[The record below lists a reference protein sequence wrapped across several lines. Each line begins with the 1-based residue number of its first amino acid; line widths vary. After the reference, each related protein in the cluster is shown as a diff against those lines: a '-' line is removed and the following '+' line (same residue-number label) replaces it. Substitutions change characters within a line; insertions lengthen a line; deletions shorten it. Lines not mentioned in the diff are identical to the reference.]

1 MTLCIKY
8 NNIDFNKLTLNKKKK
23 FYNNST
29 VIYYPLNYNYDYN
42 LNKKL
47 YILTDWI
54 DIDEYSYKGNNLT
67 FDFVNNDLDMIFN
80 KIKNMITI
88 NHIFNSNN
96 KNNNIVTVI
105 SDNDSDSDADDKPKK
120 KISNNKNNN
129 IVTVISDNDS
139 DSDADDKPKKIISNN
154 KNNNHS
160 ESDSNDDYKQKKIKK
175 INNKN
180 NNISD
185 SDSDSVSDSDSD
197 SDSDD
202 DDKPKKNIKK
212 SKILDNYDV
221 NFNNISKKNVLDI
234 INNKINDDINDNADD
249 KPTTNIK
256 KSNILDNLINL
267 DKNVDNLNED
277 IKKYTLNFNNK
288 SSIKLIPSKKSGME
302 EYELNKKENYTEIK
316 RYFPTINKKN
326 TNYKIVGKFLL
337 YINVFYFPY
346 TTLKDIKIHIKS
358 GELKYDKT
366 FVKNDI
372 LKSKGV
378 YDDKIKIEI

>member
-23 FYNNST
+23 FYNDST

-54 DIDEYSYKGNNLT
+54 ELDGIDYSHNKLKLN
-67 FDFVNNDLDMIFN
+67 FVNNDLDMIFN

-96 KNNNIVTVI
+96 KNN
-105 SDNDSDSDADDKPKK
+105 
-120 KISNNKNNN
+120 KNNN
-129 IVTVISDNDS
+129 IVTVISDS
-139 DSDADDKPKKIISNN
+139 DSEADDKPKKIISNN
-154 KNNNHS
+154 KNNNDS
-160 ESDSNDDYKQKKIKK
+160 DCVSDSDDDNKPKKIISNNNNSDSDDDYKPKKI
-175 INNKN
+175 ISNNKN
-180 NNISD
+180 NN
-185 SDSDSVSDSDSD
+185 DSDSD
-197 SDSDD
+197 SDNDSDD
-202 DDKPKKNIKK
+202 DYKPKKNIKK
-212 SKILDNYDV
+212 SILDNFYILD
-221 NFNNISKKNVLDI
+221 NNILKKNVLDI
-234 INNKINDDINDNADD
+234 INNKIKDDINDNADD

-267 DKNVDNLNED
+267 DKNVDNLDED
-277 IKKYTLNFNNK
+277 IKKYTLNFNDK

-337 YINVFYFPY
+337 YINVFYFPH